1 MVGAEGS
8 RDDTWGTFLNQRG
21 GMRHTLPEQSD
32 GSNGGVP
39 GVWVV
44 PWMIRDLPFLTEKKV
59 IIRHGCMESTW
70 LSTHRMEGI
79 RPSAR
84 GCHKPIAVG
93 ESH

>member
-1 MVGAEGS
+1 MPQLVRILGIQAV
-8 RDDTWGTFLNQRG
+8 L
-21 GMRHTLPEQSD
+21 
-32 GSNGGVP
+32 
-39 GVWVV
+39 WVRV
-44 PWMIRDLPFLTEKKV
+44 RV